1 MKTTLSIFAV
11 AAASISATS
20 IPTFEAFLL
29 LQGHD
34 DLRNTPSRKHIYDA
48 NIQKIRKHNASP
60 LGKQFQKGINQFTD
74 WTVDERRALMGLNK
88 DMLHDKPEKNSE
100 NNALFDEL
108 LDVPDSFPESWD
120 WTKKG
125 ACTPVKNQG
134 QCGSCW
140 AFAGS
145 EAIEGALFLATGKLE
160 SLSPQAFLDCVSDP
174 NHCGGTGGCEGN
186 TFDLLFKYAHNKSI
200 SGNGKG
206 GAVLASDYAYTG
218 KDGKCHDSEIATA
231 ATVTSFVDVPSNN
244 YTALMA
250 AVMNQPVAVGV
261 AAMNWG
267 DYQGG
272 VYPNELC
279 DGDIDHAVLLVGWG
293 TDPGLG
299 DYWKIKNSWG
309 SGWGEDGY
317 IRLQK
322 NTKFCTEDSRPS
334 DGLGCHNTTKKVEV
348 CGACAIQYAPSFP
361 TGVALPK

>member
-1 MKTTLSIFAV
+1 MMKIKTAV
-11 AAASISATS
+11 
-20 IPTFEAFLL
+20 LL
-29 LQGHD
+29 LITGTSAFPTYEKYATLHQKTVNED
-34 DLRNTPSRKHIYDA
+34 RRTIYNA
-48 NIQKIRKHNASP
+48 RVQQLQQHNHASFRV
-60 LGKQFQKGINQFTD
+60 GVNEYTD
-74 WTVDERRALMGLNK
+74 WSDEERSRLFGLHKGMLHDERRATINTTTF
-88 DMLHDKPEKNSE
+88 N
-100 NNALFDEL
+100 
-108 LDVPDSFPESWD
+108 LDIPASFPDSWD

-145 EAIEGALFLATGKLE
+145 EAIESALFLSSGKLAE
-160 SLSPQAFLDCVSDP
+160 LAPQSFLDCVPDP

-186 TFDLLFKYAHNKSI
+186 TFDLLYQYAANKS
-200 SGNGKG
+200 SSTGTGMGMG
-206 GAVLASDYAYTG
+206 GAVLASDYPYTG
-218 KDGKCHDSEIATA
+218 HDGKCHDSTIKTYADVE
-231 ATVTSFVDVPSNN
+231 SFVDVPSNN

-250 AVMNQPVAVGV
+250 AVMTTPVAVGV

-322 NTKFCTEDSRPS
+322 NINFCTKDSRPS
-334 DGLGCHNTTKKVEV
+334 DGLGCHNTSTPVKV
-348 CGACAIQYAPSFP
+348 CGACAIQYAPSYP
-361 TGVALPK
+361 TGVKLA

>member
-34 DLRNTPSRKHIYDA
+34 DLRNTPSRKHIYKA

-88 DMLHDKPEKNSE
+88 DMLHDKPDKNSE

-160 SLSPQAFLDCVSDP
+160 SLSPQAFLDCVPDP
-174 NHCGGTGGCEGN
+174 NRRFKKFLVTLTQLLLTRTNISFFYLKILFIVILFYRHLVYRHLVYRHLVLSSSSLYHHC
-186 TFDLLFKYAHNKSI
+186 
-200 SGNGKG
+200 
-206 GAVLASDYAYTG
+206 
-218 KDGKCHDSEIATA
+218 
-231 ATVTSFVDVPSNN
+231 
-244 YTALMA
+244 
-250 AVMNQPVAVGV
+250 
-261 AAMNWG
+261 
-267 DYQGG
+267 
-272 VYPNELC
+272 
-279 DGDIDHAVLLVGWG
+279 
-293 TDPGLG
+293 
-299 DYWKIKNSWG
+299 
-309 SGWGEDGY
+309 
-317 IRLQK
+317 
-322 NTKFCTEDSRPS
+322 
-334 DGLGCHNTTKKVEV
+334 
-348 CGACAIQYAPSFP
+348 
-361 TGVALPK
+361 